1 MGCVKI
7 GKARQ
12 GAVKKQDKYD
22 RQSILKYS
30 MFILSFRAALKMAKF
45 DIYCEKEGLMF
56 QTRLFFSKVLCQ
68 NKEIPR

>member
-22 RQSILKYS
+22 RQI
-30 MFILSFRAALKMAKF
+30 I
-45 DIYCEKEGLMF
+45 
-56 QTRLFFSKVLCQ
+56 VLNQ
-68 NKEIPR
+68 IQ